1 MLEKY
6 FSNKYLDGN
15 ILVGD
20 DFKQE
25 EIDLWYKEE
34 EEAYSKLASD
44 GSKKNYLYE
53 NINNFYGLKSVLHNF
68 SPNEPVNILC
78 FGAAYGGEVIAIKKI
93 LDDRSISYSI
103 TVVDSSDI
111 MLDDI
116 KKRLSVNILKASSD
130 GKIDLKPNSF
140 DLITCFGILHHIA
153 NVSFVLSQF
162 YKILKNGG
170 GLFLREPIS
179 SMGNWNKVRIG
190 TTISERGIAKK
201 YLVKQLNI
209 LGFNVLSCQ
218 YTFVSP
224 LLKIFNRFNL
234 DITSKIVIYS
244 DFILSKILSWN
255 IYYYRDTKFKKIA
268 PGSVYILCKKVK

>member
-1 MLEKY
+1 ME
-6 FSNKYLDGN
+6 
-15 ILVGD
+15 
-20 DFKQE
+20 
-25 EIDLWYKEE
+25 
-34 EEAYSKLASD
+34 
-44 GSKKNYLYE
+44 
-53 NINNFYGLKSVLHNF
+53 
-68 SPNEPVNILC
+68 
-78 FGAAYGGEVIAIKKI
+78 
-93 LDDRSISYSI
+93 
-103 TVVDSSDI
+103 
-111 MLDDI
+111 
-116 KKRLSVNILKASSD
+116 
-130 GKIDLKPNSF
+130 
-140 DLITCFGILHHIA
+140 
-153 NVSFVLSQF
+153 
-162 YKILKNGG
+162 G